1 MRGHFIYL
9 PPILSHSTPQTAHS
23 AVVRLS
29 FPVQENH
36 SLFFFFLLS
45 DYQPPEACHQ
55 HSFENDFTGLCAH
68 ALHLFDFPK
77 SQALSPFFFCFLW
90 LSYSSFSLSLPAC
103 VIIPLKEP
111 LFLLSACLT
120 CRSQEDSSLSFIWLN
135 YYAGFAQGKGM
146 SDTSL
151 SGQSPFPSAPSTV
164 CLPDFPSLKADLL
177 PSSIPLFLPNHPPQ
191 SQCGC

>member
-36 SLFFFFLLS
+36 SLFFFSFLTISPQRRVISTHLRMISRDSAHMLCIYLTSPNHRLS
-45 DYQPPEACHQ
+45 LP
-55 HSFENDFTGLCAH
+55 
-68 ALHLFDFPK
+68 LFF
-77 SQALSPFFFCFLW
+77 LFLW

>member
-77 SQALSPFFFCFLW
+77 SQALSPSLFFVF
-90 LSYSSFSLSLPAC
+90 
-103 VIIPLKEP
+103 VTV
-111 LFLLSACLT
+111 LLLV
-120 CRSQEDSSLSFIWLN
+120 LSFTPCLCDHPTQG
-135 YYAGFAQGKGM
+135 ATLFAQRLF
-146 SDTSL
+146 DL
-151 SGQSPFPSAPSTV
+151 SFPGG
-164 CLPDFPSLKADLL
+164 F
-177 PSSIPLFLPNHPPQ
+177 FLVVYLT
-191 SQCGC
+191 